1 MKQNISYGF
10 KVFGLYVY
18 GEYKISTKEKEIKK
32 GCGGRRVIFEQK
44 RKGGSVHW
52 EQMNLIINMS
62 VIRLNSLQKDL
73 IMVRK
78 EEVPQF
84 KKSKQEKDIR

>member
-32 GCGGRRVIFEQK
+32 GCGGRRVIFE
-44 RKGGSVHW
+44 
-52 EQMNLIINMS
+52 
-62 VIRLNSLQKDL
+62 
-73 IMVRK
+73 
-78 EEVPQF
+78 
-84 KKSKQEKDIR
+84 